1 MSTRTYVNIVEPTEA
16 VLKVLAEKLQTSDRA
31 FNSNVTQLSSEP
43 RANAVND
50 YLESKYQRKVVFEFS
65 CNQKSMSILF
75 EDKLTK
81 QSHLFIKGAPET
93 VLAQCTF
100 LQNSRG
106 VPLESKTFQALELK
120 VKEYAQQ
127 GLRVLALAV
136 INDVQGDAA
145 HYKTQSSADYIK
157 FEHNMTL
164 VGLVGMLDPP
174 RPKVKGVIAKCRS
187 SGKKVIVI
195 TGDNKA
201 TAETI
206 CQQIGVFGP
215 SNDLSDQSYTGR
227 EFDALS
233 ESEKKEAILSAGLFL
248 RVEPSQKQK
257 IADFLQSTGLI
268 VAMTGDGVNNAPAL
282 KKASIGIAM
291 GSGTDVAKLAPDMA
305 LADDN
310 FATII
315 EAVEEWPSIYENTKQ
330 FIRYLISS
338 NITSGDK

>member
-1 MSTRTYVNIVEPTEA
+1 MISLNLLRALIDFGIPMNKINFRLDSLMSTCTYINIVEPTEA

-43 RANAVND
+43 RVNAVND

-65 CNQKSMSILF
+65 CNQKSMSVLF
-75 EDKLTK
+75 ENKLTK

-106 VPLESKTFQALELK
+106 VPLESKTCQALELK

-174 RPKVKGVIAKCRS
+174 CPK
-187 SGKKVIVI
+187 
-195 TGDNKA
+195 
-201 TAETI
+201 
-206 CQQIGVFGP
+206 IGVFGP

-248 RVEPSQKQK
+248 RVEPSHKQK
-257 IADFLQSTGLI
+257 IVDLLQSTGLI

-291 GSGTDVAKLAPDMA
+291 GSGTDVAKLAADMA
-305 LADDN
+305 LVDDN
-310 FATII
+310 FATIK

-338 NITSGDK
+338 NITSEDK

>member
-1 MSTRTYVNIVEPTEA
+1 MNKINFRLDSLMSTCTYVNIVEPTEA

-50 YLESKYQRKVVFEFS
+50 YLE
-65 CNQKSMSILF
+65 ILF

-106 VPLESKTFQALELK
+106 VPLESKTCQALELK

-127 GLRVLALAV
+127 GLRVLALVV

-206 CQQIGVFGP
+206 CQKIGVFGP
-215 SNDLSDQSYTGR
+215 SNDLSDQSYAGR

-233 ESEKKEAILSAGLFL
+233 ESEKKEAILSASLFL
-248 RVEPSQKQK
+248 CIEPSQKQK
-257 IADFLQSTGLI
+257 IVDFLQSTGLI
-268 VAMTGDGVNNAPAL
+268 VAMTGDGFNNAPAL

-291 GSGTDVAKLAPDMA
+291 GSGTDVAKLAADMA

-310 FATII
+310 FATIK
-315 EAVEEWPSIYENTKQ
+315 EAVEEWASIYENTKQ

-338 NITSGDK
+338 NITSEDK

>member
-1 MSTRTYVNIVEPTEA
+1 MSTCTYINIVEPTEA

-43 RANAVND
+43 RVNAVND

-65 CNQKSMSILF
+65 CNQKSMSVLF
-75 EDKLTK
+75 ENKLTK

-106 VPLESKTFQALELK
+106 VPLESKTCQALELK

-174 RPKVKGVIAKCRS
+174 CPKVKGAIAKCRS
-187 SGKKVIVI
+187 SGKK
-195 TGDNKA
+195 
-201 TAETI
+201 
-206 CQQIGVFGP
+206 IGVFGP

-248 RVEPSQKQK
+248 RVEPSHKQK
-257 IADFLQSTGLI
+257 IVDLLQSTGLI

-291 GSGTDVAKLAPDMA
+291 GSGTDVAKLAADMA
-305 LADDN
+305 LVDDN
-310 FATII
+310 FATIK

-338 NITSGDK
+338 NITSEDK